1 MKYILFLSLFCY
13 FIPLVSIAQVTLTI
27 EIEELRNNNGQLH
40 LELSNENEERLV
52 AITGAISE
60 NRCVIVIENLEPGM
74 YAFRYFHDENMNDK
88 LDTNWLGIP
97 KEGFGF
103 SNEPRM
109 TFGLPSFEKTLFEL
123 INSEVK
129 TSKPKYF

>member
-1 MKYILFLSLFCY
+1 MKYILTLLIFCCFL
-13 FIPLVSIAQVTLTI
+13 PLVAIEQVTLTI
-27 EIEELRNNNGQLH
+27 EINDLRNNEGQILF
-40 LELSNENEERLV
+40 ELSNEEEEMV
-52 AITGAISE
+52 FAITGAISE
-60 NRCVIVIENLEPGM
+60 NRCVIVIENVESGM

>member
-60 NRCVIVIENLEPGM
+60 NRCVIVIENVESGM

>member
-13 FIPLVSIAQVTLTI
+13 FIPLLSIDQVTLTI

-52 AITGAISE
+52 AITEDISE
-60 NRCVIVIENLEPGM
+60 YRCVIVIENLEPGN
-74 YAFRYFHDENMNDK
+74 YSFRYFHDENMNEK

-103 SNEPRM
+103 SNDPRM
-109 TFGLPSFEKTLFEL
+109 TIGPPSFNKTLFEL
-123 INSEVK
+123 SESQVMK
-129 TSKPKYF
+129 SKPRYF